1 MDHIKEVLFLLL
13 RIDSNAYKICQE
25 LYKTGFTYKRD
36 LLDAI
41 YYMEKAKL
49 ITKEKIRGYSVK
61 RNISLSEFGRK
72 LGNLILN
79 VVNYLER
86 YLKLVEAVNSKF
98 EVSDADRDELVELNL
113 EDKIISQN
121 DDSTYRINIPK
132 SVNRKLKNKG
142 WEELERMR
150 FTLEGYKPPRGILL
164 LLEESPM
171 IVNNMLLYKYRM
183 LLEEGLNDIAKTIAR
198 RIIIDLITEVMT
210 HVHARTRSGSES
222 SEVDRIA
229 SYIMKL
235 AMDILKTVVNT
246 GGFRYR
252 FIFDEVSDVLE
263 TIFSIAGRRDE
274 TAKELSHLIER
285 ERKREKFD
293 RKISQEKNSPNYG
306 YCDDNI
312 FSAIPFFNRINR

>member
-235 AMDILKTVVNT
+235 AMDILKQL
-246 GGFRYR
+246 FEYR
-252 FIFDEVSDVLE
+252 GIQ
-263 TIFSIAGRRDE
+263 I
-274 TAKELSHLIER
+274 
-285 ERKREKFD
+285 
-293 RKISQEKNSPNYG
+293 
-306 YCDDNI
+306 
-312 FSAIPFFNRINR
+312 

>member
-1 MDHIKEVLFLLL
+1 MKRRKIRPVAEFMDHIKEVLFLLL
-13 RIDSNAYKICQE
+13 RTDSNAYKICQE

-41 YYMEKAKL
+41 YYMEKAKSDYQRKNTWL
-49 ITKEKIRGYSVK
+49 LGQKKYFAFRIWEKV
-61 RNISLSEFGRK
+61 
-72 LGNLILN
+72 GNLILN

-121 DDSTYRINIPK
+121 DDPTYRINIPK

-150 FTLEGYKPPRGILL
+150 FTLEGYKPPCGILL

-210 HVHARTRSGSES
+210 HVHVRTRSGSES

-235 AMDILKTVVNT
+235 AMDVLKTEPIQ
-246 GGFRYR
+246 GDSDIDLSLMRYLM
-252 FIFDEVSDVLE
+252 S
-263 TIFSIAGRRDE
+263 
-274 TAKELSHLIER
+274 
-285 ERKREKFD
+285 
-293 RKISQEKNSPNYG
+293 
-306 YCDDNI
+306 
-312 FSAIPFFNRINR
+312 